1 MKFLCDKQVNNNG
14 DRHVDRHV
22 DTHVDRHVDRNV
34 DRHVDNDDKTPGQS
48 GKHCRAQARIPQ
60 S

>member
-14 DRHVDRHV
+14 DRHV

-34 DRHVDNDDKTPGQS
+34 DRHVDNDDKTPGRS
-48 GKHCRAQARIPQ
+48 EKHCRAQARIPQ

>member
-1 MKFLCDKQVNNNG
+1 MMKFLCDKQVNN
-14 DRHVDRHV
+14 
-22 DTHVDRHVDRNV
+22 NV

-48 GKHCRAQARIPQ
+48 GRHCRAQARIPQ